1 MKDVNTFAEYLA
13 DEERVSKEDLEAIRL
28 EKELILKLVEARES
42 MGLSQRD
49 LAAMTGLKQP
59 AIARYE
65 SLRSTPRLDTLL
77 KVLIP
82 LGYTLSIVP
91 IKE

>member
-13 DEERVSKEDLEAIRL
+13 DEDRVSKEDLEAVRL

-49 LAAMTGLKQP
+49 LAAMTGIKQP
-59 AIARYE
+59 AIARFE

-91 IKE
+91 IKK